1 MHYISP
7 ADRHQLSLS
16 NHMDEWVSL
25 DNPVRFIDLLV
36 EKLVSSNPEQFGS
49 KGQDQIGRKAYQPA
63 TMQKLYLYG
72 YLNGICSSRKL
83 EQECSRNI
91 ELMWLLGNLHP
102 DHKTISDY
110 RKDNKEAIHF
120 VCISFR
126 KFLKEKEYIDG
137 KKVAYDGTKL
147 KANAS
152 QETITREWV
161 EKRLIKL
168 DEYLNK
174 YLDQLQ
180 KNDIVDDLEEQ
191 LSQIAD
197 NLGVETALLQKIAD
211 LQQQVEQLQQHKAF
225 MDAHDLNCYAP
236 ADPDAR
242 LMKTRNGFLPAYNMQ
257 SGVDDKNKM
266 IIYAQ
271 LTEKGSDID
280 ELKPNV
286 DQTKDQLEITPQIIE
301 ADKGYA
307 NLDQIKAIEEKDEH
321 PICAVPLQKGKQEK
335 KDAKASIRFEYDE
348 QNDCI
353 ICSEGRKLAL
363 KDKNK
368 KKRNQKYFVYQGD
381 CEGCAKRNQCTKSA
395 KGRIV
400 HRNHQQIWIDSY
412 KNRIKTQE
420 FKMLIKER
428 KTIVEHPFG
437 TIKSWMGKFPLRLR
451 GKEKVQ
457 AEIDI
462 FTTAYNIKRLISLEN
477 MENLLNMASN
487 FPWKVA

>member
-1 MHYISP
+1 
-7 ADRHQLSLS
+7 
-16 NHMDEWVSL
+16 
-25 DNPVRFIDLLV
+25 
-36 EKLVSSNPEQFGS
+36 
-49 KGQDQIGRKAYQPA
+49 
-63 TMQKLYLYG
+63 
-72 YLNGICSSRKL
+72 
-83 EQECSRNI
+83 
-91 ELMWLLGNLHP
+91 
-102 DHKTISDY
+102 
-110 RKDNKEAIHF
+110 
-120 VCISFR
+120 
-126 KFLKEKEYIDG
+126 
-137 KKVAYDGTKL
+137 
-147 KANAS
+147 
-152 QETITREWV
+152 
-161 EKRLIKL
+161 
-168 DEYLNK
+168 
-174 YLDQLQ
+174 
-180 KNDIVDDLEEQ
+180 
-191 LSQIAD
+191 
-197 NLGVETALLQKIAD
+197 
-211 LQQQVEQLQQHKAF
+211 
-225 MDAHDLNCYAP
+225 
-236 ADPDAR
+236 
-242 LMKTRNGFLPAYNMQ
+242 
-257 SGVDDKNKM
+257 
-266 IIYAQ
+266 
-271 LTEKGSDID
+271 
-280 ELKPNV
+280 
-286 DQTKDQLEITPQIIE
+286 
-301 ADKGYA
+301 
-307 NLDQIKAIEEKDEH
+307 
-321 PICAVPLQKGKQEK
+321 VPLQKGNQEK
-335 KDAKASIRFEYDE
+335 KDAKADIHFKYDE